1 LYNSGTPIASPST
14 SGLVTKLDLTAD
26 TNDSQGSNNGTN
38 TGVSFGS
45 DTITGNFAAKDNLMV
60 LTHALDNDNTIIPSY
75 QFNGDT
81 GNSYAF
87 RYCIDGGSDGTATS
101 SNGVNKIQWQ
111 NDGSAQECFGVGIIS
126 NLQGKEKLVLQH
138 MASDGGAGAGNDP
151 QREENVGKWANTSEQ
166 ITNINVMNTQSGDFT
181 TGSEVVVLGYDN
193 DEADSGT
200 NFWQELASVE
210 LTSASDS
217 LDTGTFAAKKYLWVQ
232 IYRTRTGS
240 VNSRIRVNGDS
251 GSNYAHRYHGGANSY
266 SESTSI
272 NQTSTYS
279 HAATSNDSL
288 TEYFFVNKADKE
300 KLYLIEEANSGSSGA
315 GNGTSRAEV
324 AGKWVNTSD
333 QITSIQCVNTDS
345 GDLGSGTWIKVWGA
359 D

>member
-1 LYNSGTPIASPST
+1 
-14 SGLVTKLDLTAD
+14 
-26 TNDSQGSNNGTN
+26 
-38 TGVSFGS
+38 
-45 DTITGNFAAKDNLMV
+45 MV